1 MPMQSQGRGRSG
13 LPKNSGVSPD
23 KRKGGAGVD
32 KGGTNGTGA
41 GRGSTTGDNFSI
53 ISNTLKE
60 RLKEVGHPLRG
71 PIMLQMTFHYI
82 YFPLVLMVANQVN
95 WAPFIRFY
103 TGFLYVTLA
112 VFVLQVSRVIYARS
126 PNSVSPFYLS
136 LIPFILVIII
146 SREIHMVVMVL
157 WYVSFLVIYLQ
168 SGHEDLQ
175 KHLLIYSVTMM
186 ALYGLSVLLM
196 SRYYSRCFDWY
207 CGGVEIDSNEPIN
220 RWNELILVVACIA
233 VISAFVMM
241 ERFIKSN
248 AWTLLERENYMNQL
262 YLANVDLRKQL
273 RRARNDEEIDLEA
286 PLSKATQILKE
297 IKDTQDVDVSLAE
310 EIEFIIGILSSDQ
323 LFNPDIYQ
331 KPADADVHDWLNDML
346 LPAARTPETKGTRA
360 SSMRSNPSFTISAVN
375 DVPQAPHP
383 AVTHQREV
391 SFSPDVDHVISSS
404 DAKVFALMEDI
415 ENPNFDIF
423 EIDRASNGRVLFYLG
438 WYVFRYHDIFV
449 RYNMSESRFKH
460 WLTKIEQGYKP
471 TNPYH
476 NALHAADVTHSMHY
490 YVTRKR
496 LWGYLSGEE
505 QLASLIA
512 PIIHDYMHPG
522 VNNAF
527 LISTLNPLTIRY
539 NDQSVLENF
548 HCASIFEMIQNE
560 EYDIFTGF
568 TAEARKLVRESIV
581 SMVLATDMAMH
592 FDWIG
597 KFKNKLTGNG
607 FNFENRQD
615 RKLILNIAIKCAD
628 VNNPTKPNESCR
640 IWTDLICE
648 EFFRQG
654 DEEKRLGLPISMF
667 MNRETT
673 DIPKC
678 QIGFIDFIVHPLFE
692 AWSGFM
698 MEDLKCQ
705 MENIAQNRT
714 YWKTRSERQANQSV
728 NGSQVIITTA
738 SEGEQGGNNN
748 STTPQPTLPPPP
760 PPPASAAPNA

>member
-1 MPMQSQGRGRSG
+1 M
-13 LPKNSGVSPD
+13 
-23 KRKGGAGVD
+23 
-32 KGGTNGTGA
+32 
-41 GRGSTTGDNFSI
+41 I
-53 ISNTLKE
+53 
-60 RLKEVGHPLRG
+60 
-71 PIMLQMTFHYI
+71 
-82 YFPLVLMVANQVN
+82 
-95 WAPFIRFY
+95 
-103 TGFLYVTLA
+103 
-112 VFVLQVSRVIYARS
+112 
-126 PNSVSPFYLS
+126 
-136 LIPFILVIII
+136 
-146 SREIHMVVMVL
+146 
-157 WYVSFLVIYLQ
+157 
-168 SGHEDLQ
+168 
-175 KHLLIYSVTMM
+175 TMM
-186 ALYGLSVLLM
+186 ALYGLSVAAM
-196 SRYYSRCFDWY
+196 DYYYQPCFYWY
-207 CGGVEIDSNEPIN
+207 CGGVKIQDADALNWRNEVI
-220 RWNELILVVACIA
+220 LIVACIV
-233 VISAFVMM
+233 VIAAFVMM
-241 ERFIKSN
+241 ENFIKSN

-262 YLANVDLRKQL
+262 YLANVDLKRQL

-297 IKDTQDVDVSLAE
+297 IKDTQDVDASLAD

-375 DVPQAPHP
+375 DGPHGPQGTNGGHHP
-383 AVTHQREV
+383 REV
-391 SFSPDVDHVISSS
+391 SFSPDVDHVISAT
-404 DAKVFALMEDI
+404 DAKIFALLEDI

-423 EIDRASNGRVLFYLG
+423 EVDRASNGRVLFYLG
-438 WYVFRYHDIFV
+438 WYVFRYHDIFLK
-449 RYNMSESRFKH
+449 YNMSEPKFKH

-496 LWGYLSGEE
+496 LWPHLSHEE

-548 HCASIFEMIQNE
+548 HCASIFEMLQNE
-560 EYDIFTGF
+560 EYDILLGF
-568 TAEARKLVRESIV
+568 PAESRKLLRESVV

-628 VNNPTKPNESCR
+628 VNNPTKPNEACR
-640 IWTDLICE
+640 VWTDLICE

-698 MEDLKCQ
+698 NEDLKCQ
-705 MENIAQNRT
+705 MDNIAFNRQ
-714 YWKTRSERQANQSV
+714 YWKARSERAANQSV
-728 NGSQVIITTA
+728 NGSQVIITSA
-738 SEGEQGGNNN
+738 SN
-748 STTPQPTLPPPP
+748 P
-760 PPPASAAPNA
+760 PNANQGLPTEDDGKEKGGQLAHAQNHNASQRLKASGMGK